1 MTDDIGGGSLNIIYE
16 SKSFVSCT
24 QGESLGL
31 IIYLES
37 ISDQIVVYVLC
48 ENNIPV
54 FGSFWSNLNLLEGQV
69 LPVKWNTIIF
79 FLLWR
84 LKNAD
89 FRSVV

>member
-1 MTDDIGGGSLNIIYE
+1 MTDDIGGGSLNIISE
-16 SKSFVSCT
+16 RKSFGSCT

-54 FGSFWSNLNLLEGQV
+54 FGLF
-69 LPVKWNTIIF
+69 
-79 FLLWR
+79 
-84 LKNAD
+84 
-89 FRSVV
+89 